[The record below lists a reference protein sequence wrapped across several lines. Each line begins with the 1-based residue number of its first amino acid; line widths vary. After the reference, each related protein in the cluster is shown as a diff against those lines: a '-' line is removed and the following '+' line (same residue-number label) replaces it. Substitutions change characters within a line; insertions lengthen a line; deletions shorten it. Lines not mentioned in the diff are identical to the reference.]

1 MKRKV
6 NNLLATDSRIQNH
19 IIGEVVAK
27 EKQNMNTKILLRS
40 LLLFFF
46 CITKL
51 NAQEVLTIENAVK
64 IALENN
70 FEIKLAA
77 NNLDIVKTNVAIGN
91 AGMLPKVTASLVDA
105 NRIENSTQTLQNGT
119 INKLDNA
126 KNNSLNYGVG
136 LDWTV
141 FDGFKMFARLD
152 QLKELQKLGEAQL
165 KGAIIL
171 KISEVN
177 AVYFDLVQQQQ
188 QLSALDTT
196 ILISNQRLALAQN
209 RFNIGK
215 ASKLEVLNAQVDI
228 NTDKVA
234 LLRQKE
240 SYANRKIILNQ
251 ILARDSKVDFKVVD
265 QVKVDSKLVLAELIA
280 LSEKQNPQLESEII
294 KKRVSELQLKQIKAD
309 RYPRINVTTGY
320 NFLESESSLGFT
332 SAFSSRGLSYGLRAS
347 LNVFDGFA
355 QNRNE
360 KIAKIQLEN
369 SKIAIEQQNLLLIS
383 ELSIAF
389 QTYLTNLELIDLEET
404 NEAIAQQN
412 LNITVDKF
420 RIGTITTLEF
430 RAAQLNYINS
440 KVRYSN
446 AQFQAKLSEIALR
459 ELAGNISF

>member
-1 MKRKV
+1 MANSKT
-6 NNLLATDSRIQNH
+6 LLQ
-19 IIGEVVAK
+19 
-27 EKQNMNTKILLRS
+27 S
-40 LLLFFF
+40 LVLFFF
-46 CITKL
+46 CILKM
-51 NAQEVLTIENAVK
+51 NAQEILTIENAVK

-70 FEIKLAA
+70 FEIKMAS
-77 NNLDIVKTNVAIGN
+77 NNLDIDKTNVAIGN

-119 INKLDNA
+119 VNTLDNA

-165 KGAIIL
+165 KRTIIL

-188 QLSALDTT
+188 QLAALDTT
-196 ILISNQRLALAQN
+196 IVISNQRLTLAQN
-209 RFNIGK
+209 RFTIGK
-215 ASKLEVLNAQVDI
+215 ASKLEVLNAQVDL

-240 SYANRKIILNQ
+240 SYANRKIVLNQ

-265 QVKVDSKLVLAELIA
+265 EVKVDDKLILSELIA
-280 LSEKQNPQLESEII
+280 LAEKQNPQLESEII
-294 KKRVSELQLKQIKAD
+294 NKRVSELQLKQIKGD
-309 RYPRINVTTGY
+309 RYPRINLTTGY
-320 NFLESESSLGFT
+320 NFLDSESSLGFT
-332 SAFSSRGLSYGLRAS
+332 AAFSARGFNYGLRAS
-347 LNVFDGFA
+347 LNVFDGLA

-360 KIAKIQLEN
+360 KIAKIQLDN
-369 SKIAIEQQNLLLIS
+369 SKIAIEQQSLLLTS

-404 NEAIAQQN
+404 NEAIAKQN
-412 LNITVDKF
+412 LSITVDKF

-430 RAAQLNYINS
+430 RAAQLNYINA
-440 KVRYSN
+440 KVRNSN
-446 AQFQAKLSEIALR
+446 AQFQAKLSEIALK
-459 ELAGNISF
+459 ELAGNMTF